1 MRIDANNTFSLLWYK
16 DALLFFSLLNMIKSL
31 CIYCGSSPGASPA
44 YAEAA
49 RMLARAMVERQIA
62 LVYGGG
68 NVGLMG
74 IVASEALRLGGEV
87 TGVIPTALMEKEL
100 GHSGLTKLHV
110 VNNMHERKAMMAELS
125 DGFIAMPG
133 GMGTMEELFEALTW
147 AQLGFHAKP
156 IGLLNTN
163 GFYNSLITFV
173 EEMVAQRFLTAEQS
187 RLMMHE
193 NESVQLLERFMQFRP
208 TYSSK
213 WLDREAAKNLLP

>member
-1 MRIDANNTFSLLWYK
+1 
-16 DALLFFSLLNMIKSL
+16 
-31 CIYCGSSPGASPA
+31 
-44 YAEAA
+44 
-49 RMLARAMVERQIA
+49 
-62 LVYGGG
+62 
-68 NVGLMG
+68 
-74 IVASEALRLGGEV
+74 
-87 TGVIPTALMEKEL
+87 
-100 GHSGLTKLHV
+100 
-110 VNNMHERKAMMAELS
+110 MAELA

-156 IGLLNTN
+156 IGLLNTD

-173 EEMVAQRFLTAEQS
+173 EQMVAQRFLTAEQS

-193 NESVQLLERFMQFRP
+193 NAPTELLERFMQFRP

>member
-1 MRIDANNTFSLLWYK
+1 MTDMMKYI
-16 DALLFFSLLNMIKSL
+16 
-31 CIYCGSSPGASPA
+31 CVYCGSSPGASPA

-49 RMLARAMVERQIA
+49 RTLARAMVDRQVS

-74 IVASEALRLGGEV
+74 VIASEVLRLGGEAV
-87 TGVIPTALMEKEL
+87 GVIPTALMEKEL
-100 GHSGLTKLHV
+100 GHPGLTKLHV
-110 VNNMHERKAMMAELS
+110 VNNMHERKALMAELS

-156 IGLLNTN
+156 IGLLNAN
-163 GFYNSLITFV
+163 GFYDRLIAFV
-173 EEMVAQRFLTAEQS
+173 GQMVAERFLTAEQS
-187 RLMMHE
+187 LLLM
-193 NESVQLLERFMQFRP
+193 NEKDPETLLEHFIRFRP

-213 WLDREAAKNLLP
+213 WLDRAAAQHLLP

>member
-1 MRIDANNTFSLLWYK
+1 
-16 DALLFFSLLNMIKSL
+16 MIKSI
-31 CIYCGSSPGASPA
+31 CVYCGSSPGASPA

-49 RMLARAMVERQIA
+49 RTLARNMVERNIA

-74 IVASEALRLGGEV
+74 IIASEALRLGGEV
-87 TGVIPTALMEKEL
+87 TGVIPTALMDKEL
-100 GHSGLTKLHV
+100 GHGGLTKLHIV
-110 VNNMHERKAMMAELS
+110 KNMHDRKAMMAELS

-156 IGLLNTN
+156 IGLLNTD
-163 GFYNSLITFV
+163 GFYSSLITFV
-173 EEMVAQRFLTAEQS
+173 EHMVAERFLTAEQS

-193 NESVQLLERFMQFRP
+193 KESAELLERFMQFKP

>member
-1 MRIDANNTFSLLWYK
+1 MRCSSF
-16 DALLFFSLLNMIKSL
+16 LLFNMIKSI

-49 RMLARAMVERQIA
+49 RMLARAMVEQHIA

-110 VNNMHERKAMMAELS
+110 VNNMHERKAMMAELA

-156 IGLLNTN
+156 IGLLNTD

-173 EEMVAQRFLTAEQS
+173 EQMVAQRFLTAEQS
-187 RLMMHE
+187 QLMMHE
-193 NESVQLLERFMQFRP
+193 NAPMALLERFMQFQP